1 MNAVPA
7 GLNQSLGSAL
17 TRAVS
22 ETSGPGIASRIAE
35 ITRTAPQ
42 PSSAITFAR
51 RRKRAP
57 IGRGRCYLAKS
68 CIASSAKI
76 PSVILT
82 GAKGALAAISALEV
96 IILIYLGSQFPAQC
110 DISWKLCPLRR
121 WLATVRHYL
130 ETRPPV

>member
-51 RRKRAP
+51 RRNVP
-57 IGRGRCYLAKS
+57 PLVVGD
-68 CIASSAKI
+68 
-76 PSVILT
+76 VIWQ
-82 GAKGALAAISALEV
+82 KVAL
-96 IILIYLGSQFPAQC
+96 
-110 DISWKLCPLRR
+110 LRLPESR
-121 WLATVRHYL
+121 R
-130 ETRPPV
+130 